1 MLAIALTK
9 YKIWFNNL
17 IIGDTI
23 MTKQEEI
30 KILQSLKGNT
40 YFAQKFGADIDT
52 MCENIK
58 NDFGIECGCTFNK
71 EAEVLR
77 KEIENIKVVA
87 KDKITNFAHNII
99 VALDKGNDTDAMAYQ
114 AVEEVIGI
122 KEIIRFKHSMNI
134 ELSDSEIKYL
144 VDSLDK

>member
-1 MLAIALTK
+1 
-9 YKIWFNNL
+9 
-17 IIGDTI
+17 
-23 MTKQEEI
+23 MTKEKEI
-30 KILQSLKGNT
+30 QILQSLKGDT

-58 NDFGIECGCTFNK
+58 NDFAIECGCTFNR
-71 EAEVLR
+71 ETEVLR
-77 KEIENIKVVA
+77 KEIESVKAAA
-87 KDKITNFAHNII
+87 KDMITIFAHNII

-122 KEIIRFKHSMNI
+122 KEIIKFKHSQNI

-144 VDSLDK
+144 VESLDKR

>member
-1 MLAIALTK
+1 
-9 YKIWFNNL
+9 
-17 IIGDTI
+17 

-30 KILQSLKGNT
+30 EVLQSLNGDT

-58 NDFGIECGCTFNK
+58 NDFPIECGCVFDE
-71 EAEVLR
+71 EARVLR
-77 KEIENIKVVA
+77 KEIENVKTAA
-87 KDKITNFAHNII
+87 KDMITIFAHNII

-122 KEIIRFKHSMNI
+122 KEIIKFKHSQNI

-144 VDSLDK
+144 VESLDK